1 MTSHHALGARWAQLA
16 ERERRMVLVAITLVG
31 AAMLWWLGLAPALSS
46 LRGAEARH
54 RQLDAQLQQMQ
65 TLQAQAKT
73 LQAQP
78 RLSHEEAVRALE
90 ASVKQG
96 LGPGARLQIAGER
109 ATVTLKGVGA
119 DALAQWLTQAR
130 VNARAAPSEARLV
143 RSASVGAPTPPGISP
158 TSTSTNAATW
168 DGTLVLSLPPR

>member
-1 MTSHHALGARWAQLA
+1 MTLRHALAARWTQLA
-16 ERERRMVLVAITLVG
+16 ERERRMVLVALTLV
-31 AAMLWWLGLAPALSS
+31 AAAALWWLGLAPALGS
-46 LRGAEARH
+46 LRGADVRH
-54 RQLDAQLQQMQ
+54 RQVDAQLQQMQ

-78 RLSHEEAVRALE
+78 KLSHEEAVRALE
-90 ASVKQG
+90 ASVKLG
-96 LGPGARLQIAGER
+96 LGPSARLQVSGER

-143 RSASVGAPTPPGISP
+143 RSASVGP
-158 TSTSTNAATW
+158 TSPSPSTNAATW
-168 DGTLVLSLPPR
+168 DGTLVMSLPPR

>member
-1 MTSHHALGARWAQLA
+1 MTSRHALAARWAQLA
-16 ERERRMVLVAITLVG
+16 ERERRMVRIAITLVG
-31 AAMLWWLGLAPALSS
+31 AATLWWLGLAPALGS
-46 LRGAEARH
+46 LRGADARH
-54 RQLDAQLQQMQ
+54 RQIDAQLQQMQ
-65 TLQAQAKT
+65 TLQAQAKA

-78 RLSHEEAVRALE
+78 KLSHEEAVRALE
-90 ASVKQG
+90 TSVKQG
-96 LGPGARLQIAGER
+96 LGPSARLQVTGER

-143 RSASVGAPTPPGISP
+143 RSASVGGP
-158 TSTSTNAATW
+158 TSASPSTSAATW

>member
-1 MTSHHALGARWAQLA
+1 MTLRHALATRWAQLA
-16 ERERRMVLVAITLVG
+16 ERERRMALVAIILVG
-31 AAMLWWLGLAPALSS
+31 AAMLWWLGLAPALRS
-46 LRGAEARH
+46 LRGVDARH
-54 RQLDAQLQQMQ
+54 QQIDSQLQQMQ

-78 RLSHEEAVRALE
+78 KLSHEEAVRALE

-96 LGPGARLQIAGER
+96 LGPSARLQVAGER

-143 RSASVGAPTPPGISP
+143 RSASVGAPTSP
-158 TSTSTNAATW
+158 NTAPSPSINAATW
-168 DGTLVLSLPPR
+168 DGTLVMSLPPR

>member
-1 MTSHHALGARWAQLA
+1 MTLRHALAARWTQLA
-16 ERERRMVLVAITLVG
+16 ERERRMVLVALTLV
-31 AAMLWWLGLAPALSS
+31 AAAALWWLGLAPALRS
-46 LRGAEARH
+46 LRGADVRH
-54 RQLDAQLQQMQ
+54 RQVDAQLQQMQ

-78 RLSHEEAVRALE
+78 KLSHEEAVRALE

-96 LGPGARLQIAGER
+96 LGPGARLQVSGER

-143 RSASVGAPTPPGISP
+143 RSASVGP
-158 TSTSTNAATW
+158 TSPSPSTDAATW
-168 DGTLVLSLPPR
+168 DGTLVMSLPPR

>member
-1 MTSHHALGARWAQLA
+1 MTLRHALAAHWTQLA
-16 ERERRMVLVAITLVG
+16 ERERRMVLVALTLV
-31 AAMLWWLGLAPALSS
+31 AAAALWWLGLAPALGS
-46 LRGAEARH
+46 LRGVDVRH
-54 RQLDAQLQQMQ
+54 RQVDAQLQQMQ

-78 RLSHEEAVRALE
+78 KLSHEEAVRALE

-96 LGPGARLQIAGER
+96 LGPSARLQVSGER

-143 RSASVGAPTPPGISP
+143 RSASVGP
-158 TSTSTNAATW
+158 TSPSPSTNAATW
-168 DGTLVLSLPPR
+168 DGTLVMNLPPR